1 MYLTHTF
8 AHRETLSRAHAWLSQ
23 HGFRPRQFGAHTSGV
38 PRLVVEDEPHRLAA
52 AKLLI
57 SAAEHSD
64 PYGFASLW
72 DKPQPSHSARREH
85 REDLPAR
92 RHEPHSWVIG
102 WHPID

>member
-8 AHRETLSRAHAWLSQ
+8 ARRETLSRAHTWLTQ

-52 AKLLI
+52 AKMLI
-57 SAAEHSD
+57 NVAENSD

-72 DKPQPSHSARREH
+72 DKPTPSHAARREQ
-85 REDLPAR
+85 REDFPVR
-92 RHEPHSWVIG
+92 GHEPHSWVLG